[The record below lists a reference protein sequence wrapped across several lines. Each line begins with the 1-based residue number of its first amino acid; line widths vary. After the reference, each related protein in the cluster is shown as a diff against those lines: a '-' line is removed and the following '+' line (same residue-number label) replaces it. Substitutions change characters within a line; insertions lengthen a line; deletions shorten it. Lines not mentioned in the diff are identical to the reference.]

1 MQPQAPALSPEQTNH
16 HAIAISG
23 AREHNLKNIEVQI
36 PRDQFVVITGLS
48 GSGKST
54 LAFDIVFA
62 EGQRRY
68 MESLSAYV
76 RQFFTAV
83 QQAGCRH

>member
-1 MQPQAPALSPEQTNH
+1 M
-16 HAIAISG
+16 
-23 AREHNLKNIEVQI
+23 
-36 PRDQFVVITGLS
+36 VVTGVS

-68 MESLSAYV
+68 LESLNAYA
-76 RQFFTAV
+76 RQFV
-83 QQAGCRH
+83 QPAGRPDVDG